1 MTEPADISRDLIQ
14 SLVRGLGVLIAV
26 GEFET
31 PPTLSE
37 VAKACGLSRSAAR
50 RMLHTL
56 AHSGLIE
63 HDGHRFRLTSR
74 VLDLGYVH
82 LSRLPLP
89 EVVTPHCKE
98 LAERIGRSVSV
109 ATLQGNEVVH
119 SARAG
124 SPGPMDISIPI
135 GARSPAHTCSIGRV
149 QLAWRS
155 PQDIADFAASPEF
168 VENPDPTVSD
178 EEGLRSVLA
187 DIRGQGW
194 AHNPNED
201 DTGLSTIAAP
211 IRDRAGAVIAGI
223 HIADHSTGDT
233 GIPPLTKFVPDLLE
247 TAAAIGADLHSSHID
262 VASV

>member
-1 MTEPADISRDLIQ
+1 MAEPADISRDLIQ

-26 GEFET
+26 GELQT

-56 AHSGLIE
+56 AHSGPTE
-63 HDGHRFRLTSR
+63 HDGHRLRLTSR
-74 VLDLGYVH
+74 VLDLGYAH

-89 EVVTPHCKE
+89 EAVTPHCKVSSPSE
-98 LAERIGRSVSV
+98 LDGASV
-109 ATLQGNEVVH
+109 ATLQGHEVVH

-124 SPGPMDISIPI
+124 SPGAYGHLDPDRRSV
-135 GARSPAHTCSIGRV
+135 ARSHVGSIAGSNS
-149 QLAWRS
+149 AWRS
-155 PQDIADFAASPEF
+155 PQITADFAASPEF

-201 DTGLSTIAAP
+201 DTGLSTIATLHP
-211 IRDRAGAVIAGI
+211 GPRRCSDRGYP
-223 HIADHSTGDT
+223 HRR
-233 GIPPLTKFVPDLLE
+233 PLHWRTM
-247 TAAAIGADLHSSHID
+247 ASHR
-262 VASV
+262 